1 MLCYYC
7 VIFFCASG
15 PSGYF
20 TRQWRRWRSSVSLVQ
35 LHLVKALAVWLHRN
49 NDILRWFQ
57 NALTVTFNWGAYTDP
72 AVGTKLEARAAWLR
86 SRPLWHAATCNAK
99 PYIAWPSL
107 TLLAASINE
116 IFRKKHL
123 RTLQLA
129 QGRSCFSGFGHRS
142 SWKAG
147 PVRPAVDSA
156 VGQVPGGRA
165 DGNSVLIGMSWDVL
179 ALGDMVHGAGRCS
192 RGAAGRRGGL
202 DLWFDT
208 AWRCLEARPCTDP
221 LAASGISLH
230 RLTLG
235 PWRVGWRAQ
244 RSFAQFELW
253 LVGKYW
259 NDTFGS
265 VLKGP

>member
-1 MLCYYC
+1 MWY
-7 VIFFCASG
+7 FFASG

-72 AVGTKLEARAAWLR
+72 AVGTKLEARAAWLS

-147 PVRPAVDSA
+147 PVRPAVDTA

-165 DGNSVLIGMSWDVL
+165 DGNSVWIGMSWDVL
-179 ALGDMVHGAGRCS
+179 ALGDMDMVQD
-192 RGAAGRRGGL
+192 AAAEVRRVAAVVWTYDLIQLGDAWKSWKL
-202 DLWFDT
+202 DHAQTLWHFI
-208 AWRCLEARPCTDP
+208 AHHCTDW
-221 LAASGISLH
+221 H
-230 RLTLG
+230 
-235 PWRVGWRAQ
+235 
-244 RSFAQFELW
+244 
-253 LVGKYW
+253 
-259 NDTFGS
+259 
-265 VLKGP
+265 